1 MFSQSSTGA
10 ELTTTPNQ
18 PVTGGW
24 VSTGVYSAS
33 FALNTNEEV
42 VYDRWWSGSAGVP
55 ITDPSVVVY
64 YTGSFKPIPFNSSP
78 TFQTAEYISSMTNLK
93 CEYYN
98 EDVYD
103 FRVYTRLKGW
113 NPTIYTVATSG
124 IQKHIIDNIYY
135 RIYRVIDD
143 FEVVPYGT
151 GSTNHTRLSYDVSGS
166 YFKFDMSLL
175 EVGFEYGIKLLF
187 NLGGNFVEDENMYKF
202 KIIE

>member
-1 MFSQSSTGA
+1 
-10 ELTTTPNQ
+10 
-18 PVTGGW
+18 
-24 VSTGVYSAS
+24 
-33 FALNTNEEV
+33 
-42 VYDRWWSGSAGVP
+42 
-55 ITDPSVVVY
+55 
-64 YTGSFKPIPFNSSP
+64 
-78 TFQTAEYISSMTNLK
+78 
-93 CEYYN
+93 
-98 EDVYD
+98 
-103 FRVYTRLKGW
+103 LKGW

-175 EVGFEYGIKLLF
+175 EAGFEYGIKLLF